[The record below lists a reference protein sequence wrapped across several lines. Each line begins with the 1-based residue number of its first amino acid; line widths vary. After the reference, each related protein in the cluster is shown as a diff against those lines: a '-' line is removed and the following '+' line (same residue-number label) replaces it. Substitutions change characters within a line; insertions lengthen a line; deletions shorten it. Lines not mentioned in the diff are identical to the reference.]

1 MILKAK
7 LLCLSA
13 SICIISNSL
22 SAQSIKHSFKGNI
35 SDTMNKTA
43 LENAVVYIKN
53 PKDSSLISYTR
64 ADKKGDFQF
73 HNIAEGK
80 YIMVVTYPQYVDW
93 IDTLHVNSESTETI
107 SISLTTKAHLLEEV
121 IVKQTIAQI

>member
-53 PKDSSLISYTR
+53 P
-64 ADKKGDFQF
+64 
-73 HNIAEGK
+73 NK
-80 YIMVVTYPQYVDW
+80 YISHHY
-93 IDTLHVNSESTETI
+93 L
-107 SISLTTKAHLLEEV
+107 
-121 IVKQTIAQI
+121 